1 MTINVTFLLI
11 IFLIEEGF
19 IFFKPKFKEMSSSY
33 TIQLSGLKEG
43 HHTIDFEIDKTF
55 FEQFEESEVKE
66 GSLVANVEIDKRS
79 THIDMIIKVS
89 GNVRIS
95 CDRCLEMFSQPIN
108 SENRLLVKFEK
119 SFEDTDPDILPVP
132 ADANELDLQQ
142 QIYEFIVLAL
152 PIKRVHPVNKHGEN
166 TCDPLMLKKLEEFI
180 IEEEKENDPRW
191 DELKNL
197 MNDN

>member
-1 MTINVTFLLI
+1 
-11 IFLIEEGF
+11 
-19 IFFKPKFKEMSSSY
+19 MSSLY
-33 TIQLSGLKEG
+33 TIQMSGFKEG

-55 FEQFEESEVKE
+55 FEQLEESEVKE
-66 GSLVANVEIDKRS
+66 GSLVANVAIDKRS

-108 SENRLLVKFEK
+108 SENRSLVKFEK
-119 SFEDTDPDILPVP
+119 SFEDTDPDILSAP

-142 QIYEFIVLAL
+142 QIYEFIMLAL
-152 PIKRVHPVNKHGEN
+152 PIKRVHPIDKHGEN
-166 TCDPLMLKKLEEFI
+166 TCDPVMLNKLEEFI
-180 IEEEKENDPRW
+180 IEEEKENDPRL
-191 DELKNL
+191 DELKKQ